1 MKNLLLLLITIFS
14 ISSCKKILD
23 RKPLDSLTP
32 KEAFANEQ
40 DLQLYVNSFY
50 QMLPRAQEI
59 YGESGSVPGYY
70 FIGDIMSDITVWTL
84 VNPYISG
91 GFTSNDAQG
100 WDWTDLRNINYFL
113 AHYQEADIPVDR
125 KNYYAG
131 IARFFRAWFYFDKVK
146 AFGDVPWYSN
156 VLSPTDTAGLYMPRS
171 PRTLVMDSVL
181 ADINFAV
188 NNINTTQKDNSA
200 STITKWVA
208 LALKSRICLFEGT
221 FRKYHLEVGLANTSN
236 VWLQDAAD
244 AADEIIQSGQYT
256 IYSTNN
262 PSKDYRSLFIGEN
275 PVSAEVLLAAVANN
289 NLKKWH
295 NATGF
300 FSNYG
305 KYQSSLVKR
314 FVNTYLNLDGSRFT
328 DQAGFD
334 TIEFQDEVKN
344 RDSRLAQTIRTP
356 SYRRSDGTV
365 APPYLAAAITGYQ
378 TLKFS
383 LDNPIYD
390 LNGQSYNSI
399 PIMRYAEVLLN
410 YAEAKA
416 ELGTFSNQDWDNTI
430 AVLRKRAGI
439 TNTTMPST
447 LDTYMRDNFYPD
459 ITSIPIIEIRRERAI
474 ELVYEG
480 FRYDDLLRWKE
491 GKLLEKVKDG
501 IYVPAENVLLDLN
514 EDGSPDV
521 SFVEQMPD
529 HPVQGVYY
537 YIIDNKT
544 IKLSNGNSGRLLLQ
558 LNLTNTFPDYKYYRP
573 LPFNELLIN
582 KNLVQNE
589 GWDHP

>member
-1 MKNLLLLLITIFS
+1 
-14 ISSCKKILD
+14 
-23 RKPLDSLTP
+23 
-32 KEAFANEQ
+32 
-40 DLQLYVNSFY
+40 
-50 QMLPRAQEI
+50 
-59 YGESGSVPGYY
+59 
-70 FIGDIMSDITVWTL
+70 
-84 VNPYISG
+84 
-91 GFTSNDAQG
+91 
-100 WDWTDLRNINYFL
+100 
-113 AHYQEADIPVDR
+113 
-125 KNYYAG
+125 
-131 IARFFRAWFYFDKVK
+131 
-146 AFGDVPWYSN
+146 
-156 VLSPTDTAGLYMPRS
+156 
-171 PRTLVMDSVL
+171 MDSVL

-188 NNINTTQKDNSA
+188 DNIIATKDNTS

-221 FRKYHLEVGLANTSN
+221 FRKYHTELGLTNTSG
-236 VWLQDAAD
+236 VWLQNAAD
-244 AADEIIQSGQYT
+244 AANEIIQGGQYS

-262 PSKDYRSLFIGEN
+262 PSKDYHNLFTSEN
-275 PVSAEVLLAAVANN
+275 PMSTEVLLAAIANN

-314 FVNTYLNLDGSRFT
+314 FINSYLNIDGSRFT
-328 DQAGFD
+328 DQVGFNN
-334 TIEFQDEVKN
+334 IEFQDEVKD
-344 RDSRLAQTIRTP
+344 RDQRLAQTIRTP

-365 APPYLAAAITGYQ
+365 APPYLSAAITGYQ

-416 ELGTFSNQDWDNTI
+416 EMGTLSTDDWNNTI

-439 TNTTMPST
+439 TNTAMPST
-447 LDTYMRDNFYPD
+447 LDSYMKENFYTD
-459 ITSIPIIEIRRERAI
+459 VTSIPLMEIRRERAI
-474 ELVYEG
+474 ELIYEG

-501 IYVPAENVLLDLN
+501 IYVPEENTLLDLN

-521 SFVEQMPD
+521 SFVNKMPD

-537 YIIDNKT
+537 YIVDNT
-544 IKLSNGNSGRLLLQ
+544 ITKLSNGNSGRLLLQ
-558 LNLTNTFPDYKYYRP
+558 LNLANTYPDFKYYQP
-573 LPFNELLIN
+573 LPFNELLVN